1 MSWRTMNRRRRE
13 RSRYAW
19 LGVQATS
26 SSLAVSDP
34 VRLLMMAPDML
45 DSDAVSRCANRPRDC
60 CRGVDT
66 GQVGAGPR
74 PKLLE
79 YAHSNRHTQGTR
91 PCAQGEGLFSRQ
103 EAANALS

>member
-1 MSWRTMNRRRRE
+1 MSWRAMNRCRRE

-34 VRLLMMAPDML
+34 VKLLMMAPDML

-79 YAHSNRHTQGTR
+79 YAHSNRHTGY
-91 PCAQGEGLFSRQ
+91 P
-103 EAANALS
+103 ALCPGGGAL